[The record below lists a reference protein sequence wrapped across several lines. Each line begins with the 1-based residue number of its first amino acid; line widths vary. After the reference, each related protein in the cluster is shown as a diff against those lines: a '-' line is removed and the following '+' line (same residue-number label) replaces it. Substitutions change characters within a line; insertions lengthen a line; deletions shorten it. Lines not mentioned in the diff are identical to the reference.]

1 MDLSNNEIED
11 FEGNF
16 SAVLDDLDSLFL
28 NDNDIQSLPADMVDI
43 FDELDNLTLR
53 NNPLHCNCEVSK
65 PFNSHTGT
73 PLNSLCPPHGKGF
86 VNLL

>member
-1 MDLSNNEIED
+1 MDILDLSNNEIED

-28 NDNDIQSLPADMVDI
+28 NDNDIQSLPADMIDI

-53 NNPLHCNCEVSK
+53 NNPLHCNCEVSMNK
-65 PFNSHTGT
+65 PFPFSW
-73 PLNSLCPPHGKGF
+73 
-86 VNLL
+86 